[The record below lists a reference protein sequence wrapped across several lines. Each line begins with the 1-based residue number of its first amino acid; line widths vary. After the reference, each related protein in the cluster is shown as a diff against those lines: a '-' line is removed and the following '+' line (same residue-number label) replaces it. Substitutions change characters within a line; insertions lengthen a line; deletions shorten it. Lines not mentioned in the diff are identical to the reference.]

1 MCYHV
6 GLPAFHIDTAVDAPP
21 EVVLWFSLPRKYTET
36 YKERKRWIHI
46 AYECM
51 NNNGCEHDGKSERIN
66 ILGGKKERRKGQV
79 SPHGNAEPHLPLPGQ
94 LPPHSGWSRCCMLPI
109 CTERPELTESP
120 SAPWEKTRVKFEFSS
135 WQKRKINKQ
144 VCVSVLH
151 CYYLQQSGQ
160 WCGCSPQSWHQRG
173 VFPPGLASSEPS
185 VLASLKEK
193 ETHTYTQIHISGYT
207 GLIWMIKEFPSFNPP
222 NTSKLI
228 HCLVRWSSS
237 MSEALC

>member
-51 NNNGCEHDGKSERIN
+51 NNNGCDHDGKSERIN

-79 SPHGNAEPHLPLPGQ
+79 SPHGNTEPHLPLPGQ

-135 WQKRKINKQ
+135 WQKRKINK
-144 VCVSVLH
+144 CVWVFCTATTYSSLGSDVGAAHNLGTSEGFFP
-151 CYYLQQSGQ
+151 LGSL
-160 WCGCSPQSWHQRG
+160 PQSHQCWHLWKKR
-173 VFPPGLASSEPS
+173 
-185 VLASLKEK
+185 KH
-193 ETHTYTQIHISGYT
+193 THTHKYT
-207 GLIWMIKEFPSFNPP
+207 
-222 NTSKLI
+222 
-228 HCLVRWSSS
+228 
-237 MSEALC
+237 